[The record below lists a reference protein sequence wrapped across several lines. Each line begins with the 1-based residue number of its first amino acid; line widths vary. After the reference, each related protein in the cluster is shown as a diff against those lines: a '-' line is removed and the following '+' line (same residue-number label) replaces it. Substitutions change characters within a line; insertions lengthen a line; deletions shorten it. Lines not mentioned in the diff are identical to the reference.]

1 MGNKFPRPNDINFPE
16 VQNKTQYRFKEA
28 SKLELTDKVLLSL
41 CTLQSGNI
49 LVSYSF
55 RNDKKLELKS
65 GIAIYNVPNLRLV
78 QKYTFD
84 SEIEDITYSIDSA
97 IQLINGNIFA
107 ICDRLYIFDGENIK
121 DGPKTTSELIDES
134 ACKARPLIFK
144 DPEDKFR
151 IREIKKS
158 ARIFLCEF
166 MMEVKEGIV
175 LYTYEH
181 NFDIYLLDIANLETR
196 GTSVYSR
203 QLYEMDIICKSK
215 YYPDNLYICANQSA
229 TKANSI
235 LLIFNIDDF
244 CDKEKKPKKPSFSM
258 TISESQNVYGL
269 CEYDKKYLLLD
280 TINNGIY
287 IIDMESRQK
296 VAVSAPESQA
306 LHIFLKFTGN
316 KKDASKDSSDRF
328 VPIYR
333 NMERLKDGQVLTVQ
347 TFFERGYRSQFF
359 IVDVKEQKKVGYF
372 LSSGK
377 FVLIGNY
384 IVSLYV
390 SGRLSVIQICED

>member
-203 QLYEMDIICKSK
+203 QFYEMDIICKSK

-296 VAVSAPESQA
+296 VAVSASESQA

>member
-134 ACKARPLIFK
+134 VCKARPLIFK

-203 QLYEMDIICKSK
+203 QFYEMDIICKSK
-215 YYPDNLYICANQSA
+215 YYPDNLYVCANQSA
-229 TKANSI
+229 LKANSI

-296 VAVSAPESQA
+296 VAVSASESQA
-306 LHIFLKFTGN
+306 LHMFLKFTGN
-316 KKDASKDSSDRF
+316 KKDASKGSSDRF
-328 VPIYR
+328 VPVYR
-333 NMERLKDGQVLTVQ
+333 NMERLKDGQVLTVE

-359 IVDVKEQKKVGYF
+359 IVDVKEQKKLGYF

-390 SGRLSVIQICED
+390 NGRLSVIQICED